1 MKGFYIFQCP
11 LGAPDSKIGITG
23 SWWARFSGYQNSYSK
38 RSHTACFD
46 LVYIGPARAIG
57 LLEETIKKRYDW
69 AIESD
74 KGGESEWVSNH
85 TVEDI
90 EQIVDGLIAGFKFKI
105 TKVDRKWL
113 PLSKNNLADFLK
125 SHEIT

>member
-1 MKGFYIFQCP
+1 M
-11 LGAPDSKIGITG
+11 
-23 SWWARFSGYQNSYSK
+23 
-38 RSHTACFD
+38 
-46 LVYIGPARAIG
+46 VYVGPARAIG
-57 LLEETIKKRYDW
+57 LLEKTIKERYDW
-69 AIESD
+69 AIDSD

-113 PLSKNNLADFLK
+113 PLSKDNLVDFLK